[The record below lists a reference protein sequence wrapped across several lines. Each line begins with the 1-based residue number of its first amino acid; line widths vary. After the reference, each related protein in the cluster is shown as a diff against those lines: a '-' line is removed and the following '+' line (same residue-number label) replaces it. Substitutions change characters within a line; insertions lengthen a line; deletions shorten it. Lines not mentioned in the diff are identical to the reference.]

1 MYGFMGKILR
11 VDLSAKKVWDEPI
24 VEDEARKYLGGAGL
38 ATKYLYDEMPRGV
51 DPVGKDNVLIFM
63 TGPLT
68 GTTSPSA
75 ARYSVVAKSPQ
86 TGIWGHANSGGSFGP
101 DLKRSG
107 YDGIIIKGVS
117 DKPVYLKIEAGVASL
132 EDAGHLWGK
141 IVPETD
147 DTLKETLGKKFTI
160 ACIGPAGEN
169 LVRYAAIMNDK
180 HRTAGRCGLG
190 AVMGSKKL
198 KAIAVSGKAS
208 PQVMEGFKELS
219 KKQYMLINESMLKI
233 GFETFGTTMVAD
245 MVNQKGGYPTRN
257 WQSGEFEYIE
267 SVNAQAIVDTVLT
280 KRVNCYACPIACG
293 RGSEIKD
300 GPYKGHKGEGPEYE
314 TSNTLGAQCDVHDM
328 NTITMANYMCN
339 EYGLDTISAGSTI
352 AFAMECFQRGILTTQ
367 DTDGLMINFGDG
379 ALVVDLIRKIALRE
393 GIGDLLAEG
402 SRIMAQKLGKGSEKF
417 AMNVKGLE
425 LPAYDPRAAKI
436 MGLAY
441 VTANRGGDHVS
452 STIMAPTFVDSP
464 ILLVDDSH
472 IDNLLEAKPHEA
484 EILMN
489 MENGAFVFDC
499 VGACKFMGLLMYA
512 QDYADLIA
520 LATGWDFTVDEFRMG
535 GERIYNLA
543 RAFCVREGITRD
555 DDILPLRL
563 MEDPLADGLAQGNVV
578 ERDVLEKLK
587 DAYYGYRGWDKK
599 TGIPTPEKLHELGLD
614 KVTADLWK

>member
-1 MYGFMGKILR
+1 
-11 VDLSAKKVWDEPI
+11 
-24 VEDEARKYLGGAGL
+24 
-38 ATKYLYDEMPRGV
+38 
-51 DPVGKDNVLIFM
+51 
-63 TGPLT
+63 
-68 GTTSPSA
+68 
-75 ARYSVVAKSPQ
+75 
-86 TGIWGHANSGGSFGP
+86 
-101 DLKRSG
+101 
-107 YDGIIIKGVS
+107 
-117 DKPVYLKIEAGVASL
+117 
-132 EDAGHLWGK
+132 
-141 IVPETD
+141 
-147 DTLKETLGKKFTI
+147 
-160 ACIGPAGEN
+160 
-169 LVRYAAIMNDK
+169 
-180 HRTAGRCGLG
+180 
-190 AVMGSKKL
+190 
-198 KAIAVSGKAS
+198 
-208 PQVMEGFKELS
+208 
-219 KKQYMLINESMLKI
+219 
-233 GFETFGTTMVAD
+233 
-245 MVNQKGGYPTRN
+245 
-257 WQSGEFEYIE
+257 
-267 SVNAQAIVDTVLT
+267 
-280 KRVNCYACPIACG
+280 
-293 RGSEIKD
+293 
-300 GPYKGHKGEGPEYE
+300 
-314 TSNTLGAQCDVHDM
+314 M

>member
-11 VDLSAKKVWDEPI
+11 VDLNTQKVWDEPI
-24 VEDEARKYLGGAGL
+24 DKDMARKFLGGAGL
-38 ATKYLYDEMPRGV
+38 ATKYLYDEMTKGV
-51 DPVGKDNVLIFM
+51 DPLGKDNVLIFM

-86 TGIWGHANSGGSFGP
+86 TGIWGHANSGGGFGP
-101 DLKRSG
+101 ALKRSG
-107 YDGIIIKGVS
+107 YDGIIIKGMS
-117 DKPVYLKIEAGVASL
+117 KKPVYLKIEAGVASL

-141 IVPETD
+141 IVPETED
-147 DTLKETLGKKFTI
+147 ALIEALGKKFTI
-160 ACIGPAGEN
+160 ACIGPACEN
-169 LVRYAAIMNDK
+169 LVKFASIMNDK

-208 PQVMEGFKELS
+208 PEVMEGFKDTS
-219 KKQYMLINESMLKI
+219 KKQFLLINESMLKI

-257 WQSGEFEYIE
+257 WQSGEFEHID

-280 KRVNCYACPIACG
+280 KRVNCFACPIACG

-328 NTITMANYMCN
+328 NAITMANYMCN

-352 AFAMECFQRGILTTQ
+352 AFAMECFQRGILTTKE
-367 DTDGLMINFGDG
+367 TGGLAINFGDG
-379 ALVVDLIRKIALRE
+379 NLVVDLVKMIALRE

-472 IDNLLEAKPHEA
+472 IDDLLVTKPHEA

-512 QDYADLIA
+512 QDYVDLIA
-520 LATGWDFTVDEFRMG
+520 GATGWDFTVDEFRKG

-543 RAFCVREGITRD
+543 RAFCVREGITRAA
-555 DDILPLRL
+555 DILPARL
-563 MEDPLADGLAQGNVV
+563 TEDPLADGAAQGNIV

-587 DAYYGYRGWDKK
+587 DAYYTYRGWDVK

-614 KVTADLWK
+614 ELTADLWK

>member
-11 VDLSAKKVWDEPI
+11 VDLSMKKVWDEPI
-24 VEDEARKYLGGAGL
+24 AEDEARKYLGGAGL
-38 ATKYLYDEMPRGV
+38 ATKYLYDEMPKDV
-51 DPVGKDNVLIFM
+51 DPLGKDNVLIFM

-86 TGIWGHANSGGSFGP
+86 SGIWGHANSGGSFGP

-107 YDGIIIKGVS
+107 YDGIIIKGMS

-141 IVPETD
+141 IVPETED
-147 DTLKETLGKKFTI
+147 ALKEALGKKFTI

-233 GFETFGTTMVAD
+233 GFETFGTAMVAD

-257 WQSGEFEYIE
+257 WQSGEFEHID

-328 NTITMANYMCN
+328 NAITMANYMCN

-352 AFAMECFQRGILTTQ
+352 AFAMECFQRGILTTK
-367 DTDGLMINFGDG
+367 DTGGLMINFGDG

-472 IDNLLEAKPHEA
+472 IDNLLEAKPEEA
-484 EILMN
+484 KILMN

-512 QDYADLIA
+512 QDYVDLIA
-520 LATGWDFTVDEFRMG
+520 LATGWDFTVDEFRKG

-543 RAFCVREGITRD
+543 RAFCVREGITRA
-555 DDILPLRL
+555 DDILPGRL
-563 MEDPLADGLAQGNVV
+563 MEDPLADGLAKGNIV

-587 DAYYGYRGWDKK
+587 DVYYEYRGWDKK

-614 KVTADLWK
+614 KLTADLWQ